1 MTFVFRRFRA
11 ISLTPL
17 PLPMKLRYGLAK
29 RGVSDKGLSIFLL
42 IVVDR
47 FLQFEEELGPQCI
60 VIKMLN
66 SIKLSIST
74 SKLGIMQKFFN
85 QGKYSGKYFSFCAL
99 KPGGTTFKIGNL
111 GKQFCWRKILRSS
124 KNVSQINFFPPK
136 FGFRIL
142 ISYSEFRILIQFL
155 ESNFSFS

>member
-1 MTFVFRRFRA
+1 MYNDCLFRRFRA

-17 PLPMKLRYGLAK
+17 PLPMKLRHGLAK

-85 QGKYSGKYFSFCAL
+85 QGTVENISLILRSKTRGMK
-99 KPGGTTFKIGNL
+99 FKIGSF
-111 GKQFCWRKILRSS
+111 GEHFCWRKSAKKILHQ
-124 KNVSQINFFPPK
+124 V
-136 FGFRIL
+136 
-142 ISYSEFRILIQFL
+142 
-155 ESNFSFS
+155 

>member
-17 PLPMKLRYGLAK
+17 PLPMKLRHGLAK

-85 QGKYSGKYFSFCAL
+85 QGTVKKYFSFCAL
-99 KPGGTTFKIGNL
+99 KPWGTTFKIGNF
-111 GKQFCWRKILRSS
+111 GKQFCWRKSLRSS
-124 KNVSQINFFPPK
+124 KNVCQI
-136 FGFRIL
+136 
-142 ISYSEFRILIQFL
+142 
-155 ESNFSFS
+155 

>member
-1 MTFVFRRFRA
+1 MNSKQANCVLLYYLEVSHHILMYNDFVFRRFRA

-85 QGKYSGKYFSFCAL
+85 QGTVEIFLINLPLIKARGNDFQVGK
-99 KPGGTTFKIGNL
+99 
-111 GKQFCWRKILRSS
+111 
-124 KNVSQINFFPPK
+124 
-136 FGFRIL
+136 
-142 ISYSEFRILIQFL
+142 
-155 ESNFSFS
+155 